1 MSLAPP
7 TVAVPAAL
15 PSPEVGAWSIGPLTI
30 HAYALCILAGIMAAV
45 WIAQKRIETRGG
57 REGVVL
63 DIALWAVPAGII
75 GARVYHVITTP
86 EPYFGPGGS
95 LVAAL
100 QIWNGGLG
108 IWGAVAGG
116 AVGAWIAAR
125 RYDVPIGALADSV
138 APALPV
144 AQAIGRWGNWFNNEL
159 YGRETDVPWALE
171 IHRWD
176 SATGRAVLD
185 PSGQAEVIG
194 TFHPIF
200 LYESIFC
207 LLLALALLLL
217 DRRRSLH
224 PGQLFGAY
232 VMGYPLGRV
241 VLETMRTDE
250 AQIVLGQ
257 RLNVWTSL
265 VVVVIGALIWVLAG
279 RRAKGR
285 SGAPD
290 AAQDR
295 VEAPSTTTG

>member
-1 MSLAPP
+1 MSLAPL

-176 SATGRAVLD
+176 SSTGRAALD
-185 PSGQAEVIG
+185 ASGQAEVIG

-207 LLLALALLLL
+207 LLLALVLLLL

-265 VVVVIGALIWVLAG
+265 VVVVIGAVIWVLAG
-279 RRAKGR
+279 RRAKGAT
-285 SGAPD
+285 GAPD
-290 AAQDR
+290 APEDR
-295 VEAPSTTTG
+295 VETPSTTTG

>member
-1 MSLAPP
+1 MSLAPL
-7 TVAVPAAL
+7 TAVPAAL

-176 SATGRAVLD
+176 SSTGRAVLD
-185 PSGQAEVIG
+185 ASGQAEVIG

-241 VLETMRTDE
+241 ILETMRTDE

-265 VVVVIGALIWVLAG
+265 VVVVIGAVIWVLAG

-290 AAQDR
+290 AGHDP
-295 VEAPSTTTG
+295 VETPSTTTG

>member
-1 MSLAPP
+1 MSLAPL
-7 TVAVPAAL
+7 TVAVAAAL

-176 SATGRAVLD
+176 SSTGRAVLD
-185 PSGQAEVIG
+185 ASGQAEVIG

-257 RLNVWTSL
+257 RLNVWTSV
-265 VVVVIGALIWVLAG
+265 VVVVIGAVIWVLAG
-279 RRAKGR
+279 RRAKGAT
-285 SGAPD
+285 GAPD
-290 AAQDR
+290 APEDR
-295 VEAPSTTTG
+295 VGTPSTTTG